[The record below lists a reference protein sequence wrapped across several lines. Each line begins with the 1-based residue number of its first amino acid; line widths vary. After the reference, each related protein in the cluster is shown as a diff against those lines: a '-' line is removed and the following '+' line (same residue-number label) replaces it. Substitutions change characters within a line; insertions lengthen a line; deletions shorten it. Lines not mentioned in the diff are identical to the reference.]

1 MLGLVEE
8 IANAKQRDRR
18 ELSGAFILMGGIFQR
33 KRFGWQKPGLPG
45 RSSHSKR
52 RFCGSAHRRSL
63 RSSLSKLTRSFQF
76 DQVILN
82 KSNIVDSLPVAVTNL
97 HG

>member
-33 KRFGWQKPGLPG
+33 KRFGWQN
-45 RSSHSKR
+45 
-52 RFCGSAHRRSL
+52 
-63 RSSLSKLTRSFQF
+63 
-76 DQVILN
+76 QVCPAVAQILN
-82 KSNIVDSLPVAVTNL
+82 GGFAEAHIAEA
-97 HG
+97 